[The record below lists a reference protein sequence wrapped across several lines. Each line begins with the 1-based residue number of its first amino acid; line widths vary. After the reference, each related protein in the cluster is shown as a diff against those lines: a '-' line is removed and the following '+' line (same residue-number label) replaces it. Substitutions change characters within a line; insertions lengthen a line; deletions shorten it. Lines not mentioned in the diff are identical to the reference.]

1 MRRRA
6 KGGNDLGG
14 VLRRKSF
21 AAAEGEAFDTG
32 FLDIS
37 VMNSAMI
44 NPFPHDPDRH
54 ELWEMVIHRDIEAFM
69 AKDWDLMKREF
80 IEEGFFGI
88 DGRLLTSID
97 SWRLTFP
104 NLDAYRKEWLKQ
116 ANDYARRFKTGLR
129 EALYHAMKLT
139 QIEIIGD
146 TALLHRKFDGWLTR
160 TNGHRVNLQWQT
172 LYLCRKHEGR
182 WKIASFTGY
191 LPNVI
196 FERPTHDDAPQKG
209 PTAGIWQH
217 VNSLSDVS
225 ALKTLLV
232 EIEQS
237 RQSGMGTD
245 EQQWLDRACALL
257 GEQPAKQ
264 AGFATLAKQL
274 GVSYEVFRR
283 RFRRL
288 TGMSPHHYRQSR
300 LIEQACRLLCTTRHT
315 VAEVAFELGFC
326 DEFHFS
332 HSFKK
337 VIGQSPKD
345 FRKCFLVAEA

>member
-1 MRRRA
+1 MAEAGQR
-6 KGGNDLGG
+6 LG
-14 VLRRKSF
+14 
-21 AAAEGEAFDTG
+21 A
-32 FLDIS
+32 
-37 VMNSAMI
+37 
-44 NPFPHDPDRH
+44 P
-54 ELWEMVIHRDIEAFM
+54 
-69 AKDWDLMKREF
+69 
-80 IEEGFFGI
+80 
-88 DGRLLTSID
+88 
-97 SWRLTFP
+97 
-104 NLDAYRKEWLKQ
+104 
-116 ANDYARRFKTGLR
+116 RFKTGLR

-196 FERPTHDDAPQKG
+196 FERSARDDAPQKA
-209 PTAGIWQH
+209 PPAGIWQH

-264 AGFATLAKQL
+264 AGYANLARQL
-274 GVSYEVFRR
+274 GVSHEVFRR

-288 TGMSPHHYRQSR
+288 TGMSPHRYRQRALSNTPAGCYAPPGTRSPRSR
-300 LIEQACRLLCTTRHT
+300 LNWAFATNSISRTRSRKSSARAQRTSGNVSWSRRLRTQ
-315 VAEVAFELGFC
+315 V
-326 DEFHFS
+326 S
-332 HSFKK
+332 S
-337 VIGQSPKD
+337 SPIP
-345 FRKCFLVAEA
+345 CGALVLRTEPAEAKQIFYRTFTRV